1 MVFGLALVVGTSA
14 LVVAMSW
21 RFYKTLADP
30 NECRVL
36 EAVLKSGLQYRAP
49 QLGASRPGLLLKEL
63 ALVADSPE
71 RQVAAFND
79 ALAEVDSSTQVGRD
93 TSKLFAR
100 VAFLAGM
107 AGGAAELAGS
117 RTSIRIAGMWALAAV
132 FIGVLGAAACA
143 VIGHVAMAGF
153 SRRRQLWD
161 EFVRWILNSQYPRTE
176 LNVSGVHR
184 RELGGVG
191 QEDSQQ
197 R

>member
-1 MVFGLALVVGTSA
+1 MMFGLALGVGTSA

-21 RFYKTLADP
+21 RFYRRLADP

-36 EAVLKSGLQYRAP
+36 EAILKSGDGAP
-49 QLGASRPGLLLKEL
+49 NLATSRPGLLLEEL
-63 ALVADSPE
+63 TLVADSPE

-93 TSKLFAR
+93 TSKLFAK

-117 RTSIRIAGMWALAAV
+117 RPSIRIAGMWALATV
-132 FIGVLGAAACA
+132 FVGVLGAAACA
-143 VIGHVAMAGF
+143 VIGQLAMSGF

-176 LNVSGVHR
+176 LNVPGVHR
-184 RELGGVG
+184 REVDGAG
-191 QEDSQQ
+191 QEESQ
-197 R
+197 RR